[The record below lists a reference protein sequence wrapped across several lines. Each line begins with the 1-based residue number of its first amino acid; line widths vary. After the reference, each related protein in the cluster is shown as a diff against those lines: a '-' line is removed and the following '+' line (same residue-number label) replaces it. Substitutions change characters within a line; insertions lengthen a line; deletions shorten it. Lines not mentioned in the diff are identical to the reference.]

1 MQKFDIQNISDEDI
15 INGKK
20 LLIDKPINWT
30 SFDVVKYIRK
40 SLTNRFKVKKI
51 KVGHAGTLDPLATGL
66 LIICIGKET
75 KNITK
80 YQNLKKTYIGK
91 FKLGETTPSF
101 DSETEVNKTYEY
113 LNITEF
119 DVKTVSKEFVGK
131 SMQTPPIFSALKKNG
146 KRMYEYARENLE
158 VEIDEREIEID
169 EFRITEF
176 KTPVVNFEITCSK
189 GTYIRSIAND
199 FGKKLN
205 SGSYLFELRRVNI
218 GDYSVLNAYNIQ

>member
-1 MQKFDIQNISDEDI
+1 
-15 INGKK
+15 
-20 LLIDKPINWT
+20 
-30 SFDVVKYIRK
+30 
-40 SLTNRFKVKKI
+40 
-51 KVGHAGTLDPLATGL
+51 
-66 LIICIGKET
+66 
-75 KNITK
+75 
-80 YQNLKKTYIGK
+80 
-91 FKLGETTPSF
+91 
-101 DSETEVNKTYEY
+101 
-113 LNITEF
+113 
-119 DVKTVSKEFVGK
+119 
-131 SMQTPPIFSALKKNG
+131 
-146 KRMYEYARENLE
+146 MYEYARENLE